1 MNTAALSSHA
11 VPEVLVEKPR
21 LSSIDMVRGIIMVIM
36 ALDHVRDFFHQGA
49 LTSNPTDLTTT
60 SPALFFTRWITH
72 FCAPTFVF
80 LAGLSIYL
88 SATRKPKKDLTYFLI
103 SRGLWLI
110 LLEVVVV
117 RFAFMFNMYFD
128 ITFFQVIW
136 VIGASMVCM
145 AGLIHLKSNAVLFIG
160 LLLTF
165 GHNAA
170 DGIQLQND
178 QPLFALWV
186 LLRQTGFVGIT
197 PQNGLF
203 VSYPLLPWLGI
214 MMLGYSLGRL
224 YQNYSSEQRRAILV
238 RLGIGTIV
246 LFIVLR
252 FINIYGDPVPWSTQ
266 KNPLFTLMSFLN
278 CTKYPVSLLYT
289 LMTLGPI
296 LLLLMFLDNK
306 KFNPANPFVVFG
318 RVPLFYF
325 ILHFYIIHV
334 ASLLFF
340 MQKTNRSLDEIDF
353 HFSKGFGGITAEGGY
368 SLAITYVAWIILVI
382 LLYPICLWYNRY
394 KSTHDYKWLSYL

>member
-1 MNTAALSSHA
+1 MNTAALSSQA
-11 VPEVLVEKPR
+11 TPEVLVEKPR

-49 LTSNPTDLTTT
+49 LTSNPTDLATTT
-60 SPALFFTRWITH
+60 PAIFFTRWITH
-72 FCAPTFVF
+72 FCAPTFVM

-88 SATRKPKKDLTYFLI
+88 SASRKPKKDLTYFLI

-117 RFAFMFNMYFD
+117 RFGFTFNMYFD
-128 ITFFQVIW
+128 ITFFEVIW

-145 AGLIHLKSNAVLFIG
+145 AGLIHLKDNVVLIIG
-160 LLLTF
+160 LLITF
-165 GHNAA
+165 GHNAT

-178 QPLFALWV
+178 HPLFALWV
-186 LLRQTGFVGIT
+186 LLRQTGFLGT
-197 PQNGLF
+197 PENG
-203 VSYPLLPWLGI
+203 VIVIYPLLPWLGI

-224 YQNYSSEQRRAILV
+224 YTSYSAERRRAILV
-238 RLGIGTIV
+238 KLGIGAII
-246 LFIVLR
+246 LFVTLR
-252 FINIYGDPVPWSTQ
+252 LINVYGDPAPWSTQ
-266 KNPLFTLMSFLN
+266 PTSLFTFISFLN

-296 LLLLMFLDNK
+296 LLLLAFLDNK
-306 KFNPANPFVVFG
+306 LFSPVNPFVVFG

-325 ILHFYIIHV
+325 ILHFYIIHS

-340 MQKTNRSLDEIDF
+340 MQKTNRSLSEIDF
-353 HFSKGFGGITAEGGY
+353 HFSKGFGGITPEGGY
-368 SLAITYVAWIILVI
+368 SLSLAYLAWISLVI
-382 LLYPICLWYNRY
+382 LLYPICRWYNRY